1 MFGQV
6 SAESI
11 DFDEFFDDSADFFM
25 QISSEDRNNI
35 GTILLQNKSTA
46 DDFIERME
54 PESRQR
60 FEQYYA

>member
-25 QISSEDRNNI
+25 QIGSEDRNSL
-35 GTILLQNKSTA
+35 G
-46 DDFIERME
+46 
-54 PESRQR
+54 
-60 FEQYYA
+60 